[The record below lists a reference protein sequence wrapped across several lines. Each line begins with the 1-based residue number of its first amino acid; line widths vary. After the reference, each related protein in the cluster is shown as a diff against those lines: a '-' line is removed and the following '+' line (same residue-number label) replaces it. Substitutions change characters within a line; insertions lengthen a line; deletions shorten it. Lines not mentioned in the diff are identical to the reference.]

1 MVPSRSGL
9 QTNRFVKSR
18 TRLEHCPSPPHSL
31 LGSQVLAGVRQGAG
45 RGTRQRSD
53 ADWGQRPAAA
63 RLCPRAAPVAAA
75 VEKGWYVGS
84 VIKKRRKRM
93 AKKKHRK
100 LLKKT
105 RVQRRKL
112 GK

>member
-1 MVPSRSGL
+1 MVDFGPLDS
-9 QTNRFVKSR
+9 
-18 TRLEHCPSPPHSL
+18 
-31 LGSQVLAGVRQGAG
+31 
-45 RGTRQRSD
+45 
-53 ADWGQRPAAA
+53 A
-63 RLCPRAAPVAAA
+63 RLARAYRLSGSSGVLPVRRHSI
-75 VEKGWYVGS
+75 ERYPVGS

>member
-1 MVPSRSGL
+1 MPV
-9 QTNRFVKSR
+9 
-18 TRLEHCPSPPHSL
+18 
-31 LGSQVLAGVRQGAG
+31 SQRKEP
-45 RGTRQRSD
+45 T
-53 ADWGQRPAAA
+53 
-63 RLCPRAAPVAAA
+63 
-75 VEKGWYVGS
+75 VGS

-105 RVQRRKL
+105 RIQRRRA

>member
-1 MVPSRSGL
+1 MPILPRLVSIVRKVESISR
-9 QTNRFVKSR
+9 
-18 TRLEHCPSPPHSL
+18 PHVRRIGWSF
-31 LGSQVLAGVRQGAG
+31 GVAGM
-45 RGTRQRSD
+45 
-53 ADWGQRPAAA
+53 
-63 RLCPRAAPVAAA
+63 CRAADSTS
-75 VEKGWYVGS
+75 ERSTVGS

-105 RVQRRKL
+105 RIQRRRA

>member
-1 MVPSRSGL
+1 ML
-9 QTNRFVKSR
+9 A
-18 TRLEHCPSPPHSL
+18 RLD
-31 LGSQVLAGVRQGAG
+31 GRAG
-45 RGTRQRSD
+45 RPSK
-53 ADWGQRPAAA
+53 GQF
-63 RLCPRAAPVAAA
+63 
-75 VEKGWYVGS
+75 VGS

>member
-1 MVPSRSGL
+1 MPVR
-9 QTNRFVKSR
+9 R
-18 TRLEHCPSPPHSL
+18 TPSPDE
-31 LGSQVLAGVRQGAG
+31 VLERF
-45 RGTRQRSD
+45 
-53 ADWGQRPAAA
+53 P
-63 RLCPRAAPVAAA
+63 
-75 VEKGWYVGS
+75 VGS

-105 RVQRRKL
+105 RVARRKL

>member
-1 MVPSRSGL
+1 VRRLTLGL
-9 QTNRFVKSR
+9 PGHWREILFYLQAAWPQPPKHMPERQT
-18 TRLEHCPSPPHSL
+18 
-31 LGSQVLAGVRQGAG
+31 
-45 RGTRQRSD
+45 
-53 ADWGQRPAAA
+53 
-63 RLCPRAAPVAAA
+63 
-75 VEKGWYVGS
+75 VGS

-105 RVQRRKL
+105 RIQRRRQ